1 LAVTS
6 LRGADATAF
15 AAALEG
21 GGRGGGWEGGGEG
34 GVGGGFSECNPEVVR
49 RMRALEAEVE
59 GLRGQVSE
67 TAVARVE
74 SLEEEKDA
82 QKRLAESFEE
92 R

>member
-1 LAVTS
+1 MTS
-6 LRGADATAF
+6 LRGADAAAF
-15 AAALEG
+15 AAALTEG
-21 GGRGGGWEGGGEG
+21 GGGWEGGGEGG

-49 RMRALEAEVE
+49 RMRALEVEVE

-67 TAVARVE
+67 TAGARLE
-74 SLEEEKDA
+74 QLEEEKDA